1 MVTSR
6 LRDRALVML
15 GPRRTPLSA
24 ALPLALW
31 AAAATCV
38 PGAAAS
44 PSAPGDGA
52 TAAGGH
58 RCVPHVYKTIGA
70 RPTPRMMRHALP
82 RRLVARLDTAARASL
97 KQASTPGAIVGV
109 RSPKGTWTRAYG
121 LANPMTGRPMA
132 VGMHT
137 RVGSVTKTFTGT
149 VLLQLAQQHRLSLD
163 DPISAYVRGVPNG
176 SRVTLRMLADMTS
189 GVASYT
195 ASEAFTDTYF
205 AHPYRVFDADRLI
218 AIGLADSPVFAPGAR
233 FDYSNTNTLLLGKV
247 IEKVTGERLGRV
259 FRRRIF
265 RPLGLGDTTWPGNR
279 GALPRPYALGFTLQ
293 GDTATPDHPS
303 NATHWNPSWGGAAGE
318 IISDMSDLLTYG
330 RALGT
335 GQGLL
340 RPVTQAER
348 LRSFPG
354 EAGYGIAMGCVD
366 GWVGHTGELPGYNT
380 SLFYD
385 TTTDTTV
392 VVQANS
398 DIASGDCPQ
407 SPTLSDDPRTLVCSA
422 PATRIFVALST
433 ALGHTFTP
441 PPLQ

>member
-1 MVTSR
+1 MPHRTILTRLAGRPAALALTSV
-6 LRDRALVML
+6 ALV
-15 GPRRTPLSA
+15 
-24 ALPLALW
+24 
-31 AAAATCV
+31 AAATC
-38 PGAAAS
+38 GAS
-44 PSAPGDGA
+44 A
-52 TAAGGH
+52 TASTSVPSSGSTSAGDH
-58 RCVPHVYKTIGA
+58 PCVPHVYKTIKA
-70 RPTPRMMRHALP
+70 RPTPRMTRPDLP
-82 RRLVARLDTAARASL
+82 HRLVARLDAAARASL
-97 KQASTPGAIVGV
+97 RQASTPGAIVGV
-109 RSPKGTWTRAYG
+109 RSPQGTWTRAYG
-121 LANPMTGRPMA
+121 LANPATHLPMR

-149 VLLQLAQQHRLSLD
+149 VILQLAQEHRLSLD
-163 DPISAYVRGVPNG
+163 DPISTYVRGVPNG
-176 SRVTLRMLADMTS
+176 HRVTLRMLANMTS

-195 ASEAFTDTYF
+195 TNQAFTDIYF
-205 AHPYRVFDADRLI
+205 AHPHRVFDADDLI
-218 AIGLADSPVFAPGAR
+218 AIGLAASPIFAPGAQ

-259 FRRRIF
+259 FRQRVF
-265 RPLGLGDTTWPGNR
+265 RPLGLDETVWPGR
-279 GALPRPYALGFTLQ
+279 SAALPWPYAQGFTLQ

-303 NATHWNPSWGGAAGE
+303 NATQWNPSWGGAAGE
-318 IISDMSDLLTYG
+318 IISNMSDLLTYG

-398 DIASGDCPQ
+398 DIASGDCPV
-407 SPTLSDDPRTLVCSA
+407 SSTLSDDPRTLVCSA